1 MKFGKKF
8 VPIYNGNLYPPF
20 NKLKQLIYF
29 NTPIIIVTMLQTIT
43 GKIIFVIGILMIC
56 FACIIINI
64 FCSWGLNDVRQIS
77 KIVPVEKEEEDDI
90 IRLTVNPYNFV
101 KVIDYKIV
109 TTPNKKDIIEIILV
123 KV

>member
-1 MKFGKKF
+1 
-8 VPIYNGNLYPPF
+8 
-20 NKLKQLIYF
+20 
-29 NTPIIIVTMLQTIT
+29 MLVT
-43 GKIIFVIGILMIC
+43 GKIIFVIGILIIC

-64 FCSWGLNDVRQIS
+64 FCSWGLNDVRQRS
-77 KIVPVEKEEEDDI
+77 KIVPVEKEDI
-90 IRLTVNPYNFV
+90 NVPLTMNPYNFV

>member
-64 FCSWGLNDVRQIS
+64 FCSWGLNDVRQRS
-77 KIVPVEKEEEDDI
+77 KIVPVEKEDTNVP
-90 IRLTVNPYNFV
+90 LTMNPYNFV